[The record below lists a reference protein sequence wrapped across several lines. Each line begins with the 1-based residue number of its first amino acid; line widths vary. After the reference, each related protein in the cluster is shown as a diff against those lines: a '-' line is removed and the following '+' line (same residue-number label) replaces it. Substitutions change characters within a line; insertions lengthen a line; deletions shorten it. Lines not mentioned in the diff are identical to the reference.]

1 MQAETG
7 PTCIAARREEGIECL
22 ASDLRTHAAAIIR
35 KDNFNVVLVELPSLD
50 INCPRSTVGERVSG
64 RIEKQIGK
72 YLTVWSWIAIHCNI
86 GLALNVKGGAKP
98 MKGRP

>member
-35 KDNFNVVLVELPSLD
+35 KDNFDVVPVELPSLD

-72 YLTVWSWIAIHCNI
+72 YLTASFRGVILSGQTIILKGRI
-86 GLALNVKGGAKP
+86 GLWS
-98 MKGRP
+98 